1 MGELSG
7 SPTLEGK
14 NNAMKKLS
22 SFIFLFLVFVA
33 TVFFGATSA
42 LAGEKKSADEIAK
55 ELANPNAS
63 LAKLEF
69 ENQFIWYKGDLPDAD
84 DQSNY
89 SLLFQPIFPFTLE
102 PTASGGKANFFF
114 RPAIPF
120 LVDQPVPKVDD
131 GEFDFDDVSAIG
143 DTVFDSAYGVTEKN
157 GLLWA
162 FGALGTLP
170 TATDSDVAGGQFRL
184 GPELLLAKFEEWG
197 ILGIFPGHQWDVAGW
212 NDDYF
217 STSNCQFFLLALP
230 GDGWSMGTTPTMS
243 YDWRSEEWTIPLHFK
258 IGKTVLHD
266 KVPVK
271 YEIEINYF
279 VEQPDDF
286 GPEWLISFDFTPVVP
301 NFIEQWIK
309 GM

>member
-1 MGELSG
+1 M
-7 SPTLEGK
+7 
-14 NNAMKKLS
+14 S
-22 SFIFLFLVFVA
+22 SNRIDFHCFARGTSFLPMIVALVITSFLW
-33 TVFFGATSA
+33 TTPS
-42 LAGEKKSADEIAK
+42 LAEEQKSADEIAK

-69 ENQFIWYKGDLPDAD
+69 ENQFTWYKGDLPDAD

-89 SLLFQPIFPFTLE
+89 TLLFQPIFPFTLE
-102 PTASGGKANFFF
+102 PTASGAKANFFF

-120 LVDQPVPKVDD
+120 LVDQPVPSSKN
-131 GEFDFDDVSAIG
+131 GEFDFEDVSAIG
-143 DTVFDSAYGVTEKN
+143 DTGFDTMYGVTEKN

-162 FGALGTLP
+162 LGGIGTLP

-184 GPELLLAKFEEWG
+184 GPEILLAKFTKWG

-212 NDDYF
+212 NDDYY
-217 STSNCQFFLLALP
+217 SATKTQFFLVALP
-230 GDGWSMGTTPTMS
+230 GGGWSIGTTPTIY
-243 YDWRSEEWTIPLHFK
+243 YDWRAEDWTIPLHFK
-258 IGKTVLHD
+258 IGKTVIHD
-266 KVPVK
+266 KMPVK

-279 VEQPDDF
+279 VEQPDEF
-286 GPEWLISFDFTPVVP
+286 GPEWLISLNITPVVS